1 MQRAPGPPPIVHLRR
16 GETLRR
22 YLRPGLEDGKTFVF
36 WGRNYNTGDIA
47 GPERDLTWV
56 NQPDKMHG
64 SQVGTPPRVG
74 QARYGNAVYTYRPDF
89 TEDYREGVLDEDD
102 RHWCLAVAYHALGRR
117 AEAETELAK
126 LKALDGEAGAFFC
139 AEVYAQWGERAAA
152 LQSLATAVRL
162 HNAGLRLFKV
172 DWPLDPV
179 RNEAQF
185 QRLERQLKF
194 PP

>member
-1 MQRAPGPPPIVHLRR
+1 M
-16 GETLRR
+16 
-22 YLRPGLEDGKTFVF
+22 
-36 WGRNYNTGDIA
+36 
-47 GPERDLTWV
+47 
-56 NQPDKMHG
+56 
-64 SQVGTPPRVG
+64 
-74 QARYGNAVYTYRPDF
+74 
-89 TEDYREGVLDEDD
+89 
-102 RHWCLAVAYHALGRR
+102 
-117 AEAETELAK
+117 
-126 LKALDGEAGAFFC
+126 
-139 AEVYAQWGERAAA
+139 YAQWGERAAA

>member
-1 MQRAPGPPPIVHLRR
+1 MKIKRSGSLIITGLMLLLAGLVSATTAQSPVSQPEPPLTRLTAAYAAFSYLALARFDEARQSCEAPRAR
-16 GETLRR
+16 
-22 YLRPGLEDGKTFVF
+22 
-36 WGRNYNTGDIA
+36 
-47 GPERDLTWV
+47 
-56 NQPDKMHG
+56 
-64 SQVGTPPRVG
+64 
-74 QARYGNAVYTYRPDF
+74 
-89 TEDYREGVLDEDD
+89 LDEDD
-102 RHWCLAVAYHALGRR
+102 RHWCLAVAYHALGRH

-172 DWPLDPV
+172 DWPLDPI